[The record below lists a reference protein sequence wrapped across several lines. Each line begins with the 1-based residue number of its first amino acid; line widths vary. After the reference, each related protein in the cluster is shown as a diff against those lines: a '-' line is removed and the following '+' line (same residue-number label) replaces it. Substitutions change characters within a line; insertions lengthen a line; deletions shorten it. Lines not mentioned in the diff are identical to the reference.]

1 MTDWP
6 TNPDLNAKL
15 PAADGKPPL
24 PTLVNIIDP
33 NAPAKILTTTSA
45 PTDGGMTTGGGSYMS
60 GSQVTVAAA
69 HGPGF
74 HFSNWTYSNGLIAAI
89 TPNFTFNITADT
101 HLTAH
106 FAVGEIISPAEPMQ
120 GPVNVFSERMAAAD
134 AIIRAANTKAS
145 YDQLDLAEKPLL
157 PPMPTAMPRIPTGP
171 LIDPGS
177 PVDIDESLYMIDVS
191 VSAGHRRR

>member
-24 PTLVNIIDP
+24 PTLVSIIDP
-33 NAPAKILTTTSA
+33 NAPAKVLTTTSA
-45 PTDGGMTTGGGSYMS
+45 PTNGGMTTGGGSYMS

-106 FAVGEIISPAEPMQ
+106 FEVGELVPPAPPMQ
-120 GPVNVFSERMAAAD
+120 GPVNVFSELMAAAD
-134 AIIRAANTKAS
+134 AINRAAQIKAS
-145 YDQLDLAEKPLL
+145 YNQLELSEKP
-157 PPMPTAMPRIPTGP
+157 
-171 LIDPGS
+171 PGS
-177 PVDIDESLYMIDVS
+177 PMHAALLPSGPPIGPGGPVDADESQYMIDVS